1 MATRTHRTRPDTEHR
16 RGEILR
22 DAMAEMERRYTEPLT
37 VEEVARA
44 VGTSRRQLQRVF
56 EEQGGTTFRHHLAAI
71 RMRRAAERLGDG
83 LTIAAVARSVGYSQ
97 PAQFAKAFRRH
108 RGMSPSEARA
118 QARNRDDLPI

>member
-1 MATRTHRTRPDTEHR
+1 MAV
-16 RGEILR
+16 
-22 DAMAEMERRYTEPLT
+22 MEQRYAEPLT

-71 RMRRAAERLGDG
+71 RMRIAAQRLDSGH
-83 LTIAAVARSVGYSQ
+83 TIAAVARSVGYSQ

-118 QARNRDDLPI
+118 QLREAA